1 MQKYKDDSD
10 GKYKCLMNIGMCHF
24 MCTEIPET
32 LQAFKQVIE
41 IIGDMKD
48 PTVHYT
54 LGITYIMAEN
64 YLDAVEQFEKSI

>member
-1 MQKYKDDSD
+1 
-10 GKYKCLMNIGMCHF
+10 

-32 LQAFKQVIE
+32 LEAFKQVIE
-41 IIGDMKD
+41 IIGDQQD

-64 YLDAVEQFEKSI
+64 YQEALE